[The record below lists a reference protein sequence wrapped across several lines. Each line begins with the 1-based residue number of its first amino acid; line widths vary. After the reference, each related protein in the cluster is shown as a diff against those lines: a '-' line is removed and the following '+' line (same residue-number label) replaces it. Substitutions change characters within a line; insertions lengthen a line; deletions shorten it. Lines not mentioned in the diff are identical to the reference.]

1 MKEPKPAPDK
11 QTASKKRVPRSAT
24 NKPAED
30 VSNASGFRW
39 NEQTSAA
46 AVALSEGKT
55 REEVAAEIGVS
66 GRTIYRW
73 LTDID
78 FAVEVDRLSVMTG
91 ISARAERLR
100 IAKRVIRSKM
110 ADGVPRTDKDLL
122 EWLKYAQSET
132 DGIKLDLAA
141 FAAAFAQDDAP
152 LADARQAGS
161 RNP

>member
-1 MKEPKPAPDK
+1 MKIVSPTKPPNARTAQKPAG
-11 QTASKKRVPRSAT
+11 
-24 NKPAED
+24 D

-46 AVALSEGKT
+46 AISLSEGKT

-66 GRTIYRW
+66 DRTIYRW
-73 LTDID
+73 LADID
-78 FAVEVDRLSVMTG
+78 FAIEVDRLSVMTG

-100 IAKRVIRSKM
+100 IAKRVVRSKTT
-110 ADGVPRTDKDLL
+110 AGILLTDKDLL

-152 LADARQAGS
+152 VADARQAGGGK
-161 RNP
+161 P